1 MAVKRGRGR
10 SEFGQAFSPFMVS
23 GSSSGVAG
31 QPMIIRTWG
40 IPTGPGWFDRP
51 GKWNALL
58 PPLIA
63 GALELARRI
72 LSQVKSWA

>member
-10 SEFGQAFSPFMVS
+10 AEFGQAFSPFMVS
-23 GSSSGVAG
+23 GSSVSQG
-31 QPMIIRTWG
+31 QPAIIRTWG

-72 LSQVKSWA
+72 VSQVKLWV